1 MEKNKK
7 VITTKDKKQAIKKG
21 YSKNITYSTSKNERV
36 DLLDIV
42 EMYLCK
48 TGGRRK
54 LLNDCLPKY
63 NLRRIYNG

>member
-1 MEKNKK
+1 MEQNKK
-7 VITTKDKKQAIKKG
+7 VITKKDKKQVIKKD

-48 TGGRRK
+48 SCIK
-54 LLNDCLPKY
+54 L
-63 NLRRIYNG
+63 

>member
-7 VITTKDKKQAIKKG
+7 VITTKDKKQAIKKD

-48 TGGRRK
+48 SCIK
-54 LLNDCLPKY
+54 L
-63 NLRRIYNG
+63 

>member
-1 MEKNKK
+1 MEKDKK
-7 VITTKDKKQAIKKG
+7 VRMTKDKKQAIKKE

-48 TGGRRK
+48 SCIK
-54 LLNDCLPKY
+54 L
-63 NLRRIYNG
+63 